1 MVDAGVHD
9 VVADRIV
16 NRKDTTDGGTHGAAV
31 AGERIDVLE
40 LDAVLLKRGKNGLLA
55 VFELV
60 GSLVEAG
67 ELLGRMGDVKTEQS
81 LGAFEHGDLGG
92 GGTRGEGQDLVTH
105 ESFLSIWENE
115 STGASG
121 VIENENGGSVTEAG
135 GVTG

>member
-67 ELLGRMGDVKTEQS
+67 ELLGRMGDVETEQS
-81 LGAFEHGDLGG
+81 LGAVEHGNLG
-92 GGTRGEGQDLVTH
+92 
-105 ESFLSIWENE
+105 
-115 STGASG
+115 
-121 VIENENGGSVTEAG
+121 
-135 GVTG
+135 